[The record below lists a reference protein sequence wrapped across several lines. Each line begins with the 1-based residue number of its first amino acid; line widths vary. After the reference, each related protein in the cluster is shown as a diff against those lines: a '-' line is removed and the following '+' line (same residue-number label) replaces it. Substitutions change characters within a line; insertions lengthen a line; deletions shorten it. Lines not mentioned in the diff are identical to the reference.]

1 MTLRGRFRGLL
12 CWAALLVAAVVVQ
25 AAPKT
30 RATPFKFEPL
40 GVANPCFVDSVR
52 FADEYLGGKRS
63 EGKRWVRVLR
73 WGTLDDDYS
82 MGPGHAVAVFQW
94 RGRLFVFD
102 INHGVRELA
111 VPTERREV
119 LREVSQAVLSMYPQ
133 FRPVGAVALD
143 DSWSTHRPQ
152 FRGGDDHKVT
162 PAYRDAYRVAKLLGK
177 RREVRLVRFS
187 HLEKGKRRDSAAAVF
202 LFARQLCIYI
212 PERGTMV
219 LKLMLPSVD
228 DDDEIRRRLVRCFG
242 REAEVRLEVPS
253 AN

>member
-1 MTLRGRFRGLL
+1 MRLLNRLRTGLCL
-12 CWAALLVAAVVVQ
+12 VVALSVALAVGAAAQ
-25 AAPKT
+25 T

-73 WGTLDDDYS
+73 WGTLDDDDS

-94 RGRLFVFD
+94 RGRLFAFD

-111 VPTERREV
+111 VPVARRED
-119 LREVSQAVLSMYPQ
+119 LREVSGAVLSMYPQ
-133 FRPVGAVALD
+133 FRAIGAVALD
-143 DSWSTHRPQ
+143 DSWASHRPRL
-152 FRGGDDHKVT
+152 RGGDDGKVT
-162 PAYRDAYRVAKLLGK
+162 PEYRDAYRVAKLLSK
-177 RREVRLVRFS
+177 HREVRLVRFS
-187 HLEKGKRRDSAAAVF
+187 HLEKGGRRDSAAAVF

-228 DDDEIRRRLVRCFG
+228 DDAEIRRRLVRCFG
-242 REAEVRLEVPS
+242 REAEVRLEVS